1 MPFTR
6 ATIFPAVIGSLWL
19 YTVAAPGQGVQ
30 EAGTAEREERAVQ
43 MSEGVYRRLN
53 AIHEF
58 LSNEDFDSALSRLDD
73 LRAMRLSPYEEA
85 LVYQAYGFCYASQGD
100 YDRAIEAFERCLDV
114 DALPNDANQGMLFS
128 LATLYSGESEFQ
140 KAIDTMR
147 VWFSYAQE
155 PVPADAYMVVGTAHA
170 QLEQLT
176 EALPYVQEAIARAAA
191 PNEQW
196 YVLEL
201 SILFDLEDYTAAA
214 ALLRDMVV
222 YWPETARYWEMLANA
237 YLELEDDENALA
249 TLMVAYQKGM
259 LEEEAKLLSLAR
271 LNLYLDV
278 PYAAGKLLDAEM
290 SNGRVARNQRNL
302 ELLLSAWIA
311 AREFES
317 AAAVIDELA
326 PLTDD
331 GEYFMQKAQLLNELS
346 DWAGVVEATEQ
357 ALGKGGLA
365 DPGSALILNGVAH
378 MQLGRFGDAL
388 AALERARDFDIARR
402 NADAWIAYI
411 RDRQRVADIPR

>member
-1 MPFTR
+1 
-6 ATIFPAVIGSLWL
+6 
-19 YTVAAPGQGVQ
+19 
-30 EAGTAEREERAVQ
+30 
-43 MSEGVYRRLN
+43 
-53 AIHEF
+53 
-58 LSNEDFDSALSRLDD
+58 
-73 LRAMRLSPYEEA
+73 
-85 LVYQAYGFCYASQGD
+85 
-100 YDRAIEAFERCLDV
+100 
-114 DALPNDANQGMLFS
+114 
-128 LATLYSGESEFQ
+128 
-140 KAIDTMR
+140 
-147 VWFSYAQE
+147 
-155 PVPADAYMVVGTAHA
+155 
-170 QLEQLT
+170 LT